1 MSYQYSQEAKERIS
15 KLGQSEIVNFIN
27 EISPTLRRKAFGCL
41 PKVPGFRAGHPTEI
55 KEKQKRLIGYMFQ
68 SHPSSEERKDGKV
81 FLFFGSFGLK
91 RKLTNHLV

>member
-55 KEKQKRLIGYMFQ
+55 KEKQKKLGSVLDKKIAAPRLFSVTLQTSTLRYT
-68 SHPSSEERKDGKV
+68 
-81 FLFFGSFGLK
+81 GSPGM
-91 RKLTNHLV
+91 TGIQN